1 MPGKQVFFK
10 IPLFKS
16 GFRPFF
22 LLGSLYGLLLMLFW
36 LPLTIGLSH
45 GIGGSSGFMI
55 WHQHEMLFGFVAAIV
70 CGFIM
75 TALPSWAKSKEID
88 NGKLAL
94 LVAIWLAGRI
104 AVVAGGMVPKPL
116 VGLIDLAFPV
126 AFLIIA
132 GPELLYVK
140 NRFYLL
146 LFPFLLAF
154 FFGNLLF
161 YIGMIHSDFLLAG
174 KGIRLGIYTIIFHC
188 TVVGGFLT
196 PIFTETAL
204 QESHPGCHVFGYR
217 IWDWLS
223 LITIPLLALSDLLE
237 FDQTWQAGFAFSS
250 VFIHGM
256 RMSGWRSSRILDKPV
271 LWIMHLGYAW
281 LVIAFALKGLEDLGL
296 LTESGIWVHAFT
308 VGTLGSLMMGFMTR
322 IVLRHT
328 GRPVTPHPFLVV
340 CFYLMFVSG
349 LVRVFGSV
357 AGVSSQLL
365 ILSALLWAMP
375 FLVYL
380 IIYGKMLVQ
389 PSLPTNKPMQEHEVE
404 PSTTSM

>member
-1 MPGKQVFFK
+1 MLGKQVFFE

-36 LPLTIGLSH
+36 LPLTIGQSH
-45 GIGGSSGFMI
+45 WIGGSSSFML

-88 NGKLAL
+88 KGKLAF
-94 LVAIWLAGRI
+94 LVAVWLAGRI
-104 AVVAGGMVPKPL
+104 AVIAGGMIPQPL

-132 GPELLYVK
+132 GPELFYVQNK
-140 NRFYLL
+140 FYLL
-146 LFPFLLAF
+146 LFPFLLAL

-161 YIGMIHSDFLLAG
+161 YFGMTHSDWMLAG

-188 TVVGGFLT
+188 TIVGGFLT

-204 QESHPGCHVFGYR
+204 QESHSECHVFGHR

-223 LITIPLLALSDLLE
+223 LITIPLLAMSDILE
-237 FDQTWQAGFAFSS
+237 FDPMWQAGIAFSS
-250 VFIHGM
+250 AFVHGM
-256 RMSGWRSSRILDKPV
+256 RMSGWQSARILDKPV

-296 LTESGIWVHAFT
+296 LTENGIWVHAFT

-328 GRPVTPHPFLVV
+328 GRPVSPHPFLVV
-340 CFYLMFVSG
+340 CFYLVFVSG
-349 LVRVFGSV
+349 LMRVFGTV
-357 AGVSSQLL
+357 AEVNSQLL
-365 ILSALLWAMP
+365 ILSALLWATP

-380 IIYGKMLVQ
+380 IFYGKMLVQ
-389 PSLPTNKPMQEHEVE
+389 PSLPRTKAAQKHEVE
-404 PSTTSM
+404 ASTPSM